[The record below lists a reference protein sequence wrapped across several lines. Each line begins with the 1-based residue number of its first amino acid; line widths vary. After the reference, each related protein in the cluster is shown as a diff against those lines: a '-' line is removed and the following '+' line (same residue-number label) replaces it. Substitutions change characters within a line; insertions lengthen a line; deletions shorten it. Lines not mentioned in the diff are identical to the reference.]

1 MGRPAGQTRQRVYDF
16 VRDRVLAGE
25 PPSVRE
31 VQAALGLRAVQSV
44 QAHLEAL
51 VAEGRLLRTSGKFRS
66 YRLPDAVA
74 GPAALLVPVLGRV
87 QAGLL
92 TEAVEDREGTVP
104 VDPGR
109 IGARDRLFALRVRG
123 DSMRDLAI
131 LDGDLVIVR
140 QQATADTGD
149 IVVALVGDETTVKR
163 LVRKRDR
170 VELHPA
176 NPAFQPLVI
185 RPPEDLVLLG
195 RVLEVRRYLGEPVL

>member
-1 MGRPAGQTRQRVYDF
+1 MRGQPGQTRQRVYEF
-16 VRDRVLAGE
+16 VRSRVLAGE

-31 VQAALGLRAVQSV
+31 VQAALGLKAVQSA
-44 QAHLEAL
+44 QAHLEGL
-51 VAEGRLLRTSGKFRS
+51 VAEGRLIKATGKFRS
-66 YRLPDAVA
+66 YRLPDAA
-74 GPAALLVPVLGRV
+74 TGPAALLVPVLGRV

-104 VDPGR
+104 VEPGR
-109 IGARDRLFALRVRG
+109 IGAHDRLFALRVRG
-123 DSMRDLAI
+123 DSMMGLGI

-140 QQATADTGD
+140 AQASAATGD

-176 NPAFQPLVI
+176 NPDFAPLVI

-195 RVLEVRRYLGEPVL
+195 RVIEVRRYLGEP